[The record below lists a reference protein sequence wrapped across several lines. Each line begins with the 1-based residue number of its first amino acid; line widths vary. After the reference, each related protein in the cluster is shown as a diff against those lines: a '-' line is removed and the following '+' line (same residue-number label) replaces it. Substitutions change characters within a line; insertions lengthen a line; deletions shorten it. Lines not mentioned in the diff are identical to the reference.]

1 MHNIIIL
8 ESNCSHCRPN
18 NKYRS
23 GVVQLCSMLHFSTT
37 FGSSYQDI
45 YFNNDI
51 ILFFRIVQVNSTP
64 RTDVYAFRNMTHKLL
79 AGISI
84 VSTNSK
90 PCDCASFTTISK
102 SRIPHASLRCRS
114 DTSKHLLVVSTKI
127 GQKKCVHE
135 CIH

>member
-8 ESNCSHCRPN
+8 ESNYSHCRPN

-23 GVVQLCSMLHFSTT
+23 GVVFHASFFHHIWVVLSRYIYI
-37 FGSSYQDI
+37 SY
-45 YFNNDI
+45 NDI

-135 CIH
+135 CIY